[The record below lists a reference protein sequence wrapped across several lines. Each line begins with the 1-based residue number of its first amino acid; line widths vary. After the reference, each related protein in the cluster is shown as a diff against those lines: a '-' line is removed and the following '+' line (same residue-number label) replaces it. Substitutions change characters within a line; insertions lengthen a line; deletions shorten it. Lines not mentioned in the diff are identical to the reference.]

1 MAAGKARKLGVP
13 KKSKDRMLSTCKVMF
28 YEGRVYVE
36 FNKKSAISLKSP
48 QLKGSFAQEPQAIRD
63 GCETQ
68 ISLLESEIIM
78 L

>member
-1 MAAGKARKLGVP
+1 MAAGKAPKLGVP
-13 KKSKDRMLSTCKVMF
+13 KKSTDRMLSTCKVMF

-36 FNKKSAISLKSP
+36 KSAISLKSP
-48 QLKGSFAQEPQAIRD
+48 QWKGSFAQEPQAIRD

-68 ISLLESEIIM
+68 ISLLESEIIV